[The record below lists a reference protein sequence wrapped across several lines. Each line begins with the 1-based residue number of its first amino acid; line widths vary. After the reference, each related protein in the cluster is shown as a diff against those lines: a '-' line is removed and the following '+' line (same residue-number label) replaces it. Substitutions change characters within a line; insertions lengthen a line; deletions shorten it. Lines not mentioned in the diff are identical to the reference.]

1 MKKVLCNEK
10 SSNLIEPK
18 LSCVVVLLLV
28 EKEFID
34 LTTEC

>member
-10 SSNLIEPK
+10 SSNPIEPK
-18 LSCVVVLLLV
+18 LPCVVVLLLL

-34 LTTEC
+34 LTTES